1 MLTGSIVGDLKGEFH
16 DPEYQTHTSG
26 SANFSKV
33 AKVASGIA
41 SLGTGILGSVSGA
54 LSMINT
60 AHKVNDGVA
69 AADRIR
75 QPTETLAQVSYG
87 ITGSVSGI
95 ATVLNIIDQF
105 VGEHVDSVTEKK
117 PGTISM
123 DFDAQVDLSGT
134 ISNWLSV
141 SDNGVRINAK
151 LLQEARNSA
160 GSQWVGSGCIGL
172 AEDPVV
178 YVSEEDLLTTSPS
191 IAITKNGNN
200 YTAPSFRKDS
210 VRLVSFLDPR
220 TVKVCINKDIY
231 HNIDSVQL
239 IINYG
244 VNINRP
250 VGNTDDYR
258 RMLMLD
264 ERPTFSIMPKSGNQ
278 LTLATIPKLTVM
290 KKASVI
296 KNDFYTQ
303 LFPDSVKYDYQ
314 GGIPMYGHYDREFGK
329 QFVTDPQVFIPFD
342 PTENSYIVYP
352 VTMPDFVVSVSIVFK
367 CDECPQ
373 GVGFTQVYIPK
384 IELIK
389 HADLA
394 RFYDELKAYS
404 DKSWNQQPVGTLY
417 NDKSVNVYHDL
428 GYGMLKK
435 TLNVLE
441 ACIE

>member
-1 MLTGSIVGDLKGEFH
+1 MANACRSLRDAHYGGTMDYQNSSILWGSC
-16 DPEYQTHTSG
+16 
-26 SANFSKV
+26 
-33 AKVASGIA
+33 
-41 SLGTGILGSVSGA
+41 GA
-54 LSMINT
+54 LN
-60 AHKVNDGVA
+60 GVSC
-69 AADRIR
+69 
-75 QPTETLAQVSYG
+75 LM
-87 ITGSVSGI
+87 
-95 ATVLNIIDQF
+95 NIGDIWF
-105 VGEHVDSVTEKK
+105 GEHVDSTVLES
-117 PGTISM
+117 PGTLTMSI
-123 DFDAQVDLSGT
+123 DAHVDLSGT
-134 ISNWLSV
+134 ISNWKGIGEA
-141 SDNGVRINAK
+141 GVRITPE
-151 LLQEARNSA
+151 LLDITKKIKEGQKDTV
-160 GSQWVGSGCIGL
+160 WVGAGCFGL
-172 AEDPVV
+172 AEDPVI
-178 YVSEEDLLTTSPS
+178 YISEEDLLSTSQ
-191 IAITKNGNN
+191 IIKITKNGNN
-200 YTAPSFRKDS
+200 IIAPSFYKDS

-278 LTLATIPKLTVM
+278 LTIATIPKLTVM

-417 NDKSVNVYHDL
+417 NDTNVKVYHDL